1 MHEQYRWKYWVWALL
16 SVPAVY
22 ALLRYG
28 TDTISYGQALHET
41 GDWSV
46 GLLCLALA
54 VTPLRRIAPAS
65 RWPRRLM
72 YHRRAIGVAS
82 FAYAAIHTLLYL
94 QRKWG
99 FGLIQ
104 KEALEIGIATGWF
117 ALLIMLLLAATSNDY
132 SVRSLRRNWQR
143 LHRAVYF
150 AAAATLA
157 HWVLTAL
164 DPTTAYIA
172 CGALVLVQAL
182 RFIRRRV

>member
-1 MHEQYRWKYWVWALL
+1 
-16 SVPAVY
+16 
-22 ALLRYG
+22 
-28 TDTISYGQALHET
+28 
-41 GDWSV
+41 
-46 GLLCLALA
+46 
-54 VTPLRRIAPAS
+54 
-65 RWPRRLM
+65 M

-117 ALLIMLLLAATSNDY
+117 ALLIMLLLAVTSNDY